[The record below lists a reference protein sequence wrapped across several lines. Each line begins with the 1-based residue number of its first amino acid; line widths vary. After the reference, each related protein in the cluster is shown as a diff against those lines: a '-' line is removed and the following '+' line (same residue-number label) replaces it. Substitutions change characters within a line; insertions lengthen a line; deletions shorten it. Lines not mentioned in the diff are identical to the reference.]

1 MGVFMKLGYRI
12 WIETDDKAFGIGT
25 YELLKFIEKTGSL
38 SQGAA
43 DMRLSYRKAWNII
56 HKAEAKLGLQLL
68 ERTVGGA
75 AGGGSKLTP
84 EAKEF
89 MKRYE
94 MFHADAKQSLKSLFE
109 KYFGQEKSLSHK
121 AR

>member
-1 MGVFMKLGYRI
+1 MKLGYRI
-12 WIETDDKAFGIGT
+12 WIETDDRAFGVGT

-43 DMRLSYRKAWNII
+43 DMKVSYRKAWNMI
-56 HKAEAKLGLQLL
+56 HKAEQKLGIVLL
-68 ERTVGGA
+68 ERTVGGV

-84 EAKEF
+84 DAKNF

-94 MFHADAKQSLKSLFE
+94 IFHAEAKESLKSLFD
-109 KYFGQEKSLSHK
+109 KYFGSNHFAQS
-121 AR
+121 

>member
-1 MGVFMKLGYRI
+1 MKLGYRI
-12 WIETDDKAFGIGT
+12 WIETDDKAFGVGT

-43 DMRLSYRKAWNII
+43 DMKVSYRKAWNII
-56 HKAEAKLGLQLL
+56 HKAEEKLGIPLL
-68 ERTVGGA
+68 DRTVGGA

-84 EAKEF
+84 QAEEF

-94 MFHADAKQSLKSLFE
+94 MFHAEAKQSLKTLFE
-109 KYFGQEKSLSHK
+109 KYFVQENSKKKTLD
-121 AR
+121 

>member
-1 MGVFMKLGYRI
+1 MPGKNMKLGFRL
-12 WIETDDKAFGIGT
+12 WIETDDKAFGVGT

-38 SQGAA
+38 YQGAVE
-43 DMRLSYRKAWNII
+43 MKVSYRKAWNII
-56 HKAEAKLGLQLL
+56 HLAEERLSIVLL

-84 EAKEF
+84 QAVDF

-94 MFHADAKQSLKSLFE
+94 LFHAEAKQTLKALFT
-109 KYFGQEKSLSHK
+109 KYFDV
-121 AR
+121 